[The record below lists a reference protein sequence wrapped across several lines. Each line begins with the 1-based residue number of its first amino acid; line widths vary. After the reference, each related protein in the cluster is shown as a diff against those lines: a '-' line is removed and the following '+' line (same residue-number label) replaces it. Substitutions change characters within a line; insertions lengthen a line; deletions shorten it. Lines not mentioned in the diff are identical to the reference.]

1 MTALCV
7 SVFYGIFFAAG
18 LRWLLTVESSSI
30 TSQIPKD
37 SKNPNSNAL
46 TSVDHARVNPAT
58 GLPMVGV
65 FDISGDPFGHSN
77 TSFNHGS
84 VNPTTGLPMVGMFD
98 AGGNAY
104 GSVKH
109 HH

>member
-18 LRWLLTVESSSI
+18 LRWILTVESSST

-58 GLPMVGV
+58 GLPMVGLFNV
-65 FDISGDPFGHSN
+65 NGNPFGHSS
-77 TSFNHGS
+77 TSFHHGS
-84 VNPTTGLPMVGMFD
+84 VNPANGLPMVGGLD
-98 AGGNAY
+98 VAGNAY
-104 GSVKH
+104 GFSN
-109 HH
+109 